1 MNDIEKNKKFRLS
14 PKQCLRSSVS
24 LLLTASLVWS
34 GVALGQPARGMPED
48 FVWEPRDLSLELAN
62 KMTGTYTVAAVGDVL
77 IQEPMAKMM
86 SPELLDILCSADTTV
101 GNLESYIVDEIM
113 WPHRFGNNVAPKSQA
128 QDYADMCFDM
138 LASGEGGDGPESMI
152 SSIRL
157 LDEVGI
163 KVAGY
168 GPNLNTARRPVFQH
182 LKQGRAG
189 LLVAYPVPDRGAG
202 SGDEIARG
210 SAGDGFSGGSAW
222 GLNPLRLT
230 VWHTVT
236 PDQMRDLK
244 GIRDSIVARRNEPD
258 VSRPIQV
265 PRDEPD
271 RVQLFADMR
280 FMVGPEVGEYR
291 YEMNEQD
298 RRGNILSMRQGKQ
311 YADFMMFSMHV
322 HQNRYAFQA
331 YSNDNYPPQYLID
344 LAREMVDNGMDMYV
358 GHGNHTMQG
367 IEIYKGR
374 PIFYNLGNLSVHRW
388 GYDHFDFSSPSTWPR
403 TRMEAGEESS
413 QWLQGPANQR
423 AYIAHVRYE
432 EGYLEEIKIYPVD
445 LGGAPGPERR
455 TWSRTDIPM
464 TPSPNLAREI
474 LEEIQEYSE
483 PFGTNISIET
493 DEIGRVIGVIR
504 IPKSATE
511 PIAVG
516 LRESWSQQ

>member
-1 MNDIEKNKKFRLS
+1 MTEQKKIRASRVPPLFAPIGQLS
-14 PKQCLRSSVS
+14 VVVMAS
-24 LLLTASLVWS
+24 LLWS
-34 GVALGQPARGMPED
+34 GALSAQPARGMPED
-48 FVWEPRDLSLELAN
+48 FVWEPRDLSQELAN
-62 KMTGTYTVAAVGDVL
+62 KMTGTYTVTAVGDVL

-86 SPELLDILCSADTTV
+86 SPELLEVLCGADTTV
-101 GNLESYIVDEIM
+101 GNLESYIVDEVT

-128 QDYADMCFDM
+128 RDYADMCFDM
-138 LASGEGGDGPESMI
+138 MASGEGGDGPESMI

-202 SGDEIARG
+202 SRDDIARG
-210 SAGDGFSGGSAW
+210 SAGDGFSAGSSW
-222 GLNPLRLT
+222 GLNPLRMT

-236 PDQMRDLK
+236 PEQMQDLK
-244 GIRDSIVARRNEPD
+244 RVRDSIVERRHQPD
-258 VSRPIQV
+258 VSRPIRV
-265 PRDEPD
+265 PPDEPD

-280 FMVGPEVGEYR
+280 FVVGPEPGEYR
-291 YEMNEQD
+291 YELNEQD

-331 YSNDNYPPQYLID
+331 YSNDNYPTQYLID
-344 LAREMVDNGMDMYV
+344 LARDMVDNGMDMYI

-374 PIFYNLGNLSVHRW
+374 PIFYNLGNMSVHRW
-388 GYDHFDFSSPSTWPR
+388 GYDHFDFSATPTWPR
-403 TRMEAGEESS
+403 TTMEAGEESS

-423 AYIAHVRYE
+423 AYIAQVRYE
-432 EGYLEEIKIYPVD
+432 DGVLEEITIYPVD
-445 LGGAPGPERR
+445 LGGAPGPDRR
-455 TWSRTDIPM
+455 PWSRTDVPM
-464 TPSPNLAREI
+464 TPSPELARDI
-474 LEEIQEYSE
+474 LTEIQTYSE
-483 PFGTNISIET
+483 PFGTEISIET
-493 DEIGRVIGVIR
+493 DEIGRVVGVIR
-504 IPKSATE
+504 IPQSATV
-511 PIAVG
+511 PVG
-516 LRESWSQQ
+516 AELRESWSNL